1 MDYEKLGYTVIKMKY
16 GDVGKY
22 NIKNNIFITDITPS
36 LSAFQD
42 AYVNTRGMGI
52 MHTHGF
58 YNISWIEKGGFY
70 YNVDLKRVYVRD
82 KTLIMFSP
90 GELHSLTDIKQLSGI
105 SIDFTDEYFRCI
117 DPKWS
122 NYLKY
127 DVIKDVPVLA
137 ISNPI
142 EESNIKN
149 IISSL
154 RELCDKMDTSVQ
166 SEASIYSM
174 LTLLLCAIANT
185 NEHVSV
191 KNGQPKQTTPQHELY
206 LSYTEM
212 IEKNF
217 CKHHGVQYYAEEL
230 GIGVHTLNACCK
242 SNAGMTPLA
251 VINARIMQ
259 EAKRMLLF
267 TTMRSSEISFAL
279 GFPEQAHFINF
290 FKRFTK
296 ISPLKYRDKHNVNIS
311 NLLDDNHLK

>member
-1 MDYEKLGYTVIKMKY
+1 
-16 GDVGKY
+16 
-22 NIKNNIFITDITPS
+22 
-36 LSAFQD
+36 
-42 AYVNTRGMGI
+42 
-52 MHTHGF
+52 
-58 YNISWIEKGGFY
+58 
-70 YNVDLKRVYVRD
+70 
-82 KTLIMFSP
+82 
-90 GELHSLTDIKQLSGI
+90 
-105 SIDFTDEYFRCI
+105 
-117 DPKWS
+117 
-122 NYLKY
+122 
-127 DVIKDVPVLA
+127 
-137 ISNPI
+137 
-142 EESNIKN
+142 
-149 IISSL
+149 
-154 RELCDKMDTSVQ
+154 MDTSVQ
-166 SEASIYSM
+166 FEASIYSM

-217 CKHHGVQYYAEEL
+217 CKHHGVQYYTEEL

-251 VINARIMQ
+251 VINARIIQ

-296 ISPLKYRDKHNVNIS
+296 ISPLKYRDKHNNCLKQRRIPFFTLLRLLP
-311 NLLDDNHLK
+311 NLIIDRSALIIRYAFIPFHHSLTFLSC